1 MIFFLDICICV
12 HQCTSMETTLTHRQI
27 KIAEELVEVL
37 DSKFFKTLSE
47 PVRVQ
52 ILKFLMLNGRAD
64 IGSIAEN
71 MPQDRSVI
79 SRHLNLMQESGI
91 LISEKESRHV
101 FYSVNGYYIAHL
113 SKIVRDR
120 FVGDVNNDVV
130 RKG

>member
-1 MIFFLDICICV
+1 
-12 HQCTSMETTLTHRQI
+12 METILTRRQI

-64 IGSIAEN
+64 IGNISEN

-79 SRHLNLMQESGI
+79 SRHLSLMEEAGI
-91 LISEKESRHV
+91 LISQKESRHV
-101 FYSVNGYYIAHL
+101 FYSVNGL
-113 SKIVRDR
+113 SFLEKLVDITEKIDKCIKECCP
-120 FVGDVNNDVV
+120 DCC
-130 RKG
+130 K

>member
-1 MIFFLDICICV
+1 M
-12 HQCTSMETTLTHRQI
+12 THRQI

-52 ILKFLMLNGRAD
+52 LLKFLILNGRAD

-79 SRHLNLMQESGI
+79 SRHLNLMQAVGV
-91 LISEKESRHV
+91 LKSEKESRHV
-101 FYSVNGYYIAHL
+101 FYSVNGQHFLEKLVHITK
-113 SKIVRDR
+113 KIDECMKECCP
-120 FVGDVNNDVV
+120 DYC
-130 RKG
+130 K

>member
-1 MIFFLDICICV
+1 
-12 HQCTSMETTLTHRQI
+12 METTLTHRQI
-27 KIAEELVEVL
+27 QIAEELVEVL

-64 IGSIAEN
+64 IGSIAEH

-79 SRHLNLMQESGI
+79 SRHLNLMQEAGI

-101 FYSVNGYYIAHL
+101 FYGVNGQRFLEKLTDITQ
-113 SKIVRDR
+113 KINKCMKECCPDCC
-120 FVGDVNNDVV
+120 
-130 RKG
+130 K

>member
-1 MIFFLDICICV
+1 MKTKKT
-12 HQCTSMETTLTHRQI
+12 QSRSQ
-27 KIAEELVEVL
+27 IAEELVEAV

-79 SRHLNLMQESGI
+79 SRHLNLMQEAGI
-91 LISEKESRHV
+91 LISEKENRHV
-101 FYSVNGYYIAHL
+101 FYSVNGKPFLEKLVDITE
-113 SKIVRDR
+113 KINKCMKECCPDCC
-120 FVGDVNNDVV
+120 
-130 RKG
+130 K

>member
-1 MIFFLDICICV
+1 
-12 HQCTSMETTLTHRQI
+12 METTLTHSQL

-52 ILKFLMLNGRAD
+52 ILKFLMLNGRSD

-79 SRHLNLMQESGI
+79 SRHLNLMQETGI
-91 LISEKESRHV
+91 LISEKESRHM
-101 FYSVNGYYIAHL
+101 FYSINGQPFLEKLVDITE
-113 SKIVRDR
+113 KI
-120 FVGDVNNDVV
+120 
-130 RKG
+130 RKCMKECCPDCCK